1 MPAAIAVACLG
12 ELDEGEDGRHLR
24 GRVRLDLLG
33 DVDVHPDRVPC
44 GQLGG
49 GLERVIGAR
58 EGGVHADHA
67 VPALA
72 QEASLEAVLACRVIE
87 DPAERVG
94 CYDAA
99 LGRLEEAEAQG
110 EVKVITRA
118 EVEKV
123 QRESFG
129 FRIPSLPSFGG
140 GETSGATGLERVTE
154 PVKSVSGAGGKLRIT
169 LENGSV
175 WQQIDDKKVRARD
188 VQSAEIFQA
197 TMGSYK
203 MKLDGGLAFR
213 VRREN

>member
-1 MPAAIAVACLG
+1 MLRRLAVTTLFAA
-12 ELDEGEDGRHLR
+12 
-24 GRVRLDLLG
+24 
-33 DVDVHPDRVPC
+33 
-44 GQLGG
+44 
-49 GLERVIGAR
+49 GLAG
-58 EGGVHADHA
+58 
-67 VPALA
+67 PALA
-72 QEASLEAVLACRVIE
+72 QEASLEAVLACRVIA

-99 LGRLEEAEAQG
+99 VGRLEEAEAQG

-118 EVEKV
+118 EVQKV

-154 PVKSVSGAGGKLRIT
+154 PVKSVCGAGGKLRIT

>member
-1 MPAAIAVACLG
+1 MLRSLAVTTLFAA
-12 ELDEGEDGRHLR
+12 
-24 GRVRLDLLG
+24 
-33 DVDVHPDRVPC
+33 
-44 GQLGG
+44 
-49 GLERVIGAR
+49 GLAG
-58 EGGVHADHA
+58 
-67 VPALA
+67 PALA
-72 QEASLEAVLACRVIE
+72 QEASLDAVLACRVIA

-99 LGRLEEAEAQG
+99 VGRLEEAQAQG

-118 EVEKV
+118 DVEKV

-140 GETSGATGLERVTE
+140 GEKSGAAELERVTE

>member
-1 MPAAIAVACLG
+1 MLRRLAVMTLFAAG
-12 ELDEGEDGRHLR
+12 
-24 GRVRLDLLG
+24 
-33 DVDVHPDRVPC
+33 
-44 GQLGG
+44 LGG
-49 GLERVIGAR
+49 
-58 EGGVHADHA
+58 
-67 VPALA
+67 PALA

-99 LGRLEEAEAQG
+99 VGRLEAARAEG

-129 FRIPSLPSFGG
+129 FRIPSLPAFGG

-154 PVKSVSGAGGKLRIT
+154 AVKSVSGAGGKLRVT

-188 VQSAEIFQA
+188 VETAEIFQA
-197 TMGSYK
+197 AMGSYK